1 MKSEIRRC
9 NMKKLIS
16 GLLALIIVLSC
27 VFMVSACKLTD
38 ETKEPDADTVIA
50 QIGEYKLT
58 YGEFKTSFDM
68 HASMWSSYGYDVMS
82 DQETREEFQDNVFD
96 LLVGTLV
103 TMYKGDELGL
113 FDFTDEQKAEL
124 REKIDAELTDLV
136 EYHTKT
142 AAESGLTGDELDAE
156 IEKLIIEEAEY
167 FLGEGTTRTEYEE
180 YLKKAVTEDYKI
192 NIVKEAVLKD
202 VTVSDDDIQTWYEAT
217 LESDK
222 QAVEENPGC
231 YKDDQEQFEM
241 YTDNSSTYPVL
252 YVPSGYYRVMHIF
265 TTNTEDIDA
274 DYSDLSKE
282 LVELT
287 NEYGRLSI
295 EDATSETP
303 KNTERLAEIVNEYKE
318 KKAKMD
324 KIFSEH
330 YAGAK
335 KIEEAYAKLESGEDF
350 ADVMVEYTEDA
361 DIIACEIFKEK
372 GMLISR
378 YESETDWSDEIK
390 DKFFALSEGQ
400 YSEIFTDD
408 NGYHILYYVGPEPM
422 GSKPVDEIR
431 EAALKDLLETAR
443 TEEWDKLIS
452 EWLNLEELWTDVE
465 LIRSCGVP
473 TTGTDNTSVS

>member
-241 YTDNSSTYPVL
+241 YTDNSST
-252 YVPSGYYRVMHIF
+252 
-265 TTNTEDIDA
+265 
-274 DYSDLSKE
+274 
-282 LVELT
+282 
-287 NEYGRLSI
+287 
-295 EDATSETP
+295 
-303 KNTERLAEIVNEYKE
+303 
-318 KKAKMD
+318 
-324 KIFSEH
+324 
-330 YAGAK
+330 
-335 KIEEAYAKLESGEDF
+335 
-350 ADVMVEYTEDA
+350 
-361 DIIACEIFKEK
+361 
-372 GMLISR
+372 
-378 YESETDWSDEIK
+378 
-390 DKFFALSEGQ
+390 
-400 YSEIFTDD
+400 
-408 NGYHILYYVGPEPM
+408 
-422 GSKPVDEIR
+422 
-431 EAALKDLLETAR
+431 
-443 TEEWDKLIS
+443 
-452 EWLNLEELWTDVE
+452 
-465 LIRSCGVP
+465 
-473 TTGTDNTSVS
+473 